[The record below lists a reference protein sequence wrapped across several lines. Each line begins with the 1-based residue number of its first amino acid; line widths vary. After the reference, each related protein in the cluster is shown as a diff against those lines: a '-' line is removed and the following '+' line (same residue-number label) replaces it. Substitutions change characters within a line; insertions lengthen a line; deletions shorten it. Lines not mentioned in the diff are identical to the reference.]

1 MEFRI
6 RPFKENDIADI
17 NEIRSMRGVIE
28 TIPTLFSESVAFTEE
43 VMKSVGP
50 NDPVLSAVIDTPEGE
65 KVISNGVLRLTEK
78 ARLRHTASVALI
90 VHADYQNMGVG
101 LGRTILSQL
110 MEIADKWLMLVRV
123 DLDVAADNAGAI
135 HLYESLGFQI
145 EGRLKYAF
153 MKDGKYADLLIMGRY
168 NLP

>member
-6 RPFKENDIADI
+6 RPFKESDIADI
-17 NEIRSMRGVIE
+17 SEIRSMRGVME
-28 TIPTLFSESVAFTEE
+28 TIPTLFSENAAFTER
-43 VMKSVGP
+43 VMKAVGP
-50 NDPVLSAVIDTPEGE
+50 NDPVLSAVADIPGGE
-65 KVISNGVLRLTEK
+65 KVIGNAVLRLTEK

-90 VHADYQNMGVG
+90 VHAGYQNMGVG
-101 LGRTILSQL
+101 RALLSQL
-110 MEIADKWLMLVRV
+110 LEIADKWLMLVRV
-123 DLDVAADNAGAI
+123 DLEVEANNAAAI

-153 MKDGKYADLLIMGRY
+153 MKDGRYEDLLVMAKY